1 MVVVL
6 GACGWVSAGC
16 SWGGE
21 TAGFAQLLQ
30 QTAAAAAHKLSFV
43 CAAASLLLLPQV
55 RAMVFEPQD
64 SSTCL
69 MLDGEVVPAAPIY
82 LEVHQG
88 LIRVL
93 INPAHRVE
101 PAADRSRQQLA

>member
-1 MVVVL
+1 MGRLQL
-6 GACGWVSAGC
+6 GRGDSRVCAAAAADTG
-16 SWGGE
+16 
-21 TAGFAQLLQ
+21 
-30 QTAAAAAHKLSFV
+30 TAAAAAHKLSFV

>member
-1 MVVVL
+1 L
-6 GACGWVSAGC
+6 CQAADGTEHLSHGC
-16 SWGGE
+16 SN
-21 TAGFAQLLQ
+21 
-30 QTAAAAAHKLSFV
+30 KLS
-43 CAAASLLLLPQV
+43 CAAAVILLPAQV
-55 RAMVFEPQD
+55 RAMVFEPRD
-64 SSTCL
+64 SSTCI

-101 PAADRSRQQLA
+101 PAADHSRHQLV